1 MTIHQLPRRH
11 ATQRKPAVGSR
22 VEDKTTP
29 RWVPWLLVVATFA
42 TVVLGV
48 LLTRGAMT
56 TEDEKVALQGTVGAV
71 EVQRDAAVG
80 QSVDLAIQVQNAC
93 ATGGLEPGDRLCVR
107 AAEVR
112 AQPIPGERGPAGPGP
127 TPEQLRVAVAD
138 YLAANPPAPGPAPS
152 ADDVAAAVSAYL
164 TAHPPTPGRAPTAEE
179 IAAAVTTW
187 FASNPVRDG
196 QDGTD
201 GRNGVDGGQGE
212 RGPGPTQDEI
222 RAAVEAELAENP
234 PPAGPPGA
242 DGEDGSPAQSY
253 TTTYDDGSTQT
264 CTLIGG
270 TDQSPV
276 YACGPLTPPAAPP
289 AEPPADPE
297 LETNPGVPSG

>member
-1 MTIHQLPRRH
+1 
-11 ATQRKPAVGSR
+11 
-22 VEDKTTP
+22 
-29 RWVPWLLVVATFA
+29 VPWLIVVATLAAFG
-42 TVVLGV
+42 LG
-48 LLTRGAMT
+48 LILTRGAVA
-56 TEDEKVALQGTVGAV
+56 TEGEKVALQGTVGAV

-93 ATGGLEPGDRLCVR
+93 TTGGIEPGDRLCVR

-112 AQPIPGERGPAGPGP
+112 AQPIPGPIGERGPGP

-164 TAHPPTPGRAPTAEE
+164 TANPPTPGRAPTAEE

-196 QDGTD
+196 QDG
-201 GRNGVDGGQGE
+201 RNGVDGVDGGQGE

-234 PPAGPPGA
+234 PAPGRDGE

-253 TTTYDDGSTQT
+253 TTTNADGSTQT
-264 CTLIGG
+264 CSLIGG
-270 TDQSPV
+270 SAVSPV
-276 YACGPLTPPAAPP
+276 YACGPLIPPSS
-289 AEPPADPE
+289 PPADSSAD
-297 LETNPGVPSG
+297 PGPVDNSGVIGE

>member
-1 MTIHQLPRRH
+1 MTIHQLRPRH
-11 ATQRKPAVGSR
+11 ATQRKPAVASR
-22 VEDKTTP
+22 RAEDKTTP
-29 RWVPWLLVVATFA
+29 RWLPWLLVAATLAA
-42 TVVLGV
+42 TGFGL
-48 LLTRGAMT
+48 LLTRGAAT
-56 TEDEKVALQGTVGAV
+56 TEDEKVALQTTVGAV

-80 QSVDLAIQVQNAC
+80 QSVDLAIQVQQAC
-93 ATGGLEPGDRLCVR
+93 ATGGLEPGDRLCAR

-152 ADDVAAAVSAYL
+152 AADVAAAVASYL

-179 IAAAVTTW
+179 IAAAVATW

-196 QDGTD
+196 QDGKD
-201 GRNGVDGGQGE
+201 GRDGQDGGQ
-212 RGPGPTQDEI
+212 GPGPTQAEI
-222 RAAVEAELAENP
+222 RAAVEAELAEHP

-253 TTTYDDGSTQT
+253 TTTYSDGATQS
-264 CTLIGG
+264 CTRAGG
-270 TDQSPV
+270 TDVSPT
-276 YACGPLTPPAAPP
+276 YTCGPLIPPSDASADPPAVP
-289 AEPPADPE
+289 DPDDISGG
-297 LETNPGVPSG
+297 PGG

>member
-1 MTIHQLPRRH
+1 L
-11 ATQRKPAVGSR
+11 
-22 VEDKTTP
+22 
-29 RWVPWLLVVATFA
+29 PWLIVVATLAAAF
-42 TVVLGV
+42 LGL
-48 LLTRGAMT
+48 LLTRGAAT
-56 TEDEKVALQGTVGAV
+56 AEDEKVALQGTVGAV

-93 ATGGLEPGDRLCVR
+93 TTGGLEPGDRLCVR

-152 ADDVAAAVSAYL
+152 ADDVAAAVSSYL

-196 QDGTD
+196 EDGQD
-201 GRNGVDGGQGE
+201 GRNGEDGGQGVQ
-212 RGPGPTQDEI
+212 GPGPSQAEI

-234 PPAGPPGA
+234 PPAGKDGEP
-242 DGEDGSPAQSY
+242 GEDGQDASPAQSY
-253 TTTYDDGSTQT
+253 TTTNADGSTQT
-264 CTLIGG
+264 CTRIAGSS
-270 TDQSPV
+270 DVSPV
-276 YACGPLTPPAAPP
+276 FACELLIPPSS
-289 AEPPADPE
+289 PPADSSAD
-297 LETNPGVPSG
+297 PGPVDNSGVTGE